1 MDKSTPRPIAT
12 PVFHEAAGMVFG
24 CDHVLVGVVE
34 DEYRDELI
42 RAVNRIDAFDALV
55 EALRPFADL
64 GVGSGPGEL
73 SETYKIE
80 RNAIRAARAALAL
93 AKET

>member
-1 MDKSTPRPIAT
+1 MPAIDKSTPRPITDEMIAEQDDRLAEQLARLG
-12 PVFHEAAGMVFG
+12 EAVARS
-24 CDHVLVGVVE
+24 VVV
-34 DEYRDELI
+34 R
-42 RAVNRIDAFDALV
+42 DALV
-55 EALRPFADL
+55 AALRPFANL

-93 AKET
+93 IGDDK